1 MRSIDMHDEIF
12 KEYEDKLPIGII
24 NDIKKAVPSSFSQA
38 KSKKLLELAVEEY
51 ENMKVDAGEAVGLL
65 SAESIGEPGTQ
76 MTLNTFHFAGVA
88 EMNVTTGLPRII
100 EILDCSK
107 SLSTPMMEVYLN
119 KPYSEGKEIREIAES
134 IKETMLNELAKEFPI
149 NVAKSTVDVLLNT
162 DKLNLLGIKLDVLS
176 KTVASNIRGVTVKL
190 DNNLLIVKPK
200 KDETINAVFRLKE
213 KLKEVYV
220 SGIKGI
226 TQVLPVK
233 KGDE

>member
-1 MRSIDMHDEIF
+1 MEELFNEYKGKLPVKILNEIKSNIPKGF
-12 KEYEDKLPIGII
+12 SSAKLKKVLELTEKEYKTM
-24 NDIKKAVPSSFSQA
+24 Q
-38 KSKKLLELAVEEY
+38 VE
-51 ENMKVDAGEAVGLL
+51 AGESVGLL

-88 EMNVTTGLPRII
+88 EMDVTTGLPRII

-107 SLSTPMMEVYLN
+107 SLSSPMMEVYLK

-134 IKETMLNELAKEFPI
+134 IKETMLNELAKEFTI

>member
-100 EILDCSK
+100 EILDCTK
-107 SLSTPMMEVYLN
+107 SLATPMMEIHLESPYN
-119 KPYSEGKEIREIAES
+119 KGKEIKEFAES
-134 IKETMLNELAKEFPI
+134 IKENRLKHIASEFTV
-149 NVAKSTVDVLLNT
+149 NVAKAAVDVT
-162 DKLNLLGIKLDVLS
+162 LS
-176 KTVASNIRGVTVKL
+176 Q
-190 DNNLLIVKPK
+190 
-200 KDETINAVFRLKE
+200 E
-213 KLKEVYV
+213 KLTALKLT
-220 SGIKGI
+220 SS
-226 TQVLPVK
+226 
-233 KGDE
+233 